1 MAVSR
6 WEDLELVLK
15 TEGIV
20 EERLSVDNRRGHQAL
35 KSRRCG
41 QHVLELPEVTHNSLG
56 HTSCIYL
63 NILDLIESLRTDSG
77 GLR

>member
-20 EERLSVDNRRGHQAL
+20 EERLSVDNRKGAPGSK
-35 KSRRCG
+35 KSQMWPARA
-41 QHVLELPEVTHNSLG
+41 
-56 HTSCIYL
+56 
-63 NILDLIESLRTDSG
+63 
-77 GLR
+77 

>member
-6 WEDLELVLK
+6 WEDLGLVLK

-20 EERLSVDNRRGHQAL
+20 EERLSVDNRKGAPGS

-41 QHVLELPEVTHNSLG
+41 RHVLELPEVTHDSLG

-63 NILDLIESLRTDSG
+63 NILDLIERLRADSG